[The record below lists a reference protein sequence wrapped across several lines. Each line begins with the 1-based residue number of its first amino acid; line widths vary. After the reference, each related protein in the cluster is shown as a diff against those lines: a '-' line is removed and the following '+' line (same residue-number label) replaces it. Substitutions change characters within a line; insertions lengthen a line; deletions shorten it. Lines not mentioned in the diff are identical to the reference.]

1 MIVTALIAAA
11 LVIALIAEFQTEGR
25 DLLGWAVVLTDV
37 ALLVA
42 RGLP

>member
-1 MIVTALIAAA
+1 MIVTVLIAAA
-11 LVIALIAEFQTEGR
+11 LVIALVTEFQADGR
-25 DLLGWAVVLTDV
+25 DLLGWAVVLTDI